1 MDAHYISDPN
11 EIHPGSDARRRPPTP
26 ESTMTDHRR
35 IRVLWPDH
43 LALPRGKYL
52 PPDLAHRGT
61 RHSMSVFTLLYD
73 RDLIPAPG
81 TRMLEGFPDM
91 ECTIDMDGVRDGWE
105 EGVGVVVGDLVE
117 GDEPVPFAP
126 RNVLKDAVAA
136 WEALGYTSKVGIE
149 YEAFVL
155 QPDGEGGWDPYDV
168 PGSFVYG
175 TGPMNDP
182 AGIAEAIHDVADA
195 VGFRME
201 SVNAEFDAAQF
212 EFTLRYDDALAAADE
227 AFLFRTMARDV
238 AYEMGHLL
246 TFLPRP
252 LMDRGG
258 NGVHVNLSLVDG
270 DGNNALLDPTGGD
283 GLSDLARQCIAGQL
297 HHLSAMGAV
306 CAPSVNSY
314 KRLRPGQ
321 MSGYW
326 ANWGHDHRC
335 ATVRVNP
342 ERDDSTRLENRMP
355 DATSPIHTTVA
366 AVLTAAR
373 LGVEAGLDCP
383 DAETGDALEEACT
396 DRFVADSLGGAL
408 EALAADDAFAD
419 ALGRGLVDQLVAIKE
434 AEVGKYVEAVGDE
447 ASARDE
453 FTDWEKAFYL
463 PYL

>member
-1 MDAHYISDPN
+1 
-11 EIHPGSDARRRPPTP
+11 
-26 ESTMTDHRR
+26 MTDHRR

-52 PPDLAHRGT
+52 PAHLAGLGT
-61 RHSMSVFTLLYD
+61 RHSMSVFALTYD
-73 RDLIPAPG
+73 RDMIPAPG

-91 ECTIDMDGVRDGWE
+91 ECVIDLAIVRKGWE
-105 EGVGVVVGDLVE
+105 DGVGVVIGDLE
-117 GDEPVPFAP
+117 AGGAPVAFAP

-136 WEALGYTSKVGIE
+136 WEALGYTPKVGIE
-149 YEAFVL
+149 FEAFVM
-155 QPDGEGGWDPYDV
+155 QPDGEGGWAPYDC

-182 AGIAEAIHDVADA
+182 MGIAEAIHDVADA
-195 VGFRME
+195 VGFRLE
-201 SVNAEFDAAQF
+201 SVNTEFEAAQF
-212 EFTLRYDDALAAADE
+212 EFTLEYDDALAAADD

-258 NGVHVNLSLVDG
+258 NGLHVNLSLVDA
-270 DGNNALLDPTGGD
+270 DGNNALLDPDGAD

-306 CAPSVNSY
+306 CAPTVNSY

-326 ANWGHDHRC
+326 KNWGHDHRC
-335 ATVRVNP
+335 ATIRVNP
-342 ERDDSTRLENRMP
+342 ERDGSTRLENRMP
-355 DATSPIHTTVA
+355 DGSAPIHTAVA
-366 AVLTAAR
+366 AVLTGAR
-373 LGVEAGLDCP
+373 LGVEAELECP
-383 DAETGDALEEACT
+383 GAETGDAIEEACT
-396 DRFVADSLGGAL
+396 EEFVADGLGEAL
-408 EALAADDAFAD
+408 AALAADDTFAD
-419 ALGRGLVDQLVAIKE
+419 ALGRGLVDQVTMVKE
-434 AEVGKYVEAVGDE
+434 AELEKYLAAVGDE
-447 ASARDE
+447 AAARDE
-453 FTDWEKAFYL
+453 FTDWEKGFYL